1 MYNSSGEIFF
11 FLQPVSFW
19 RARGS
24 FAGDSRIPLH
34 KYSSVCFCCIWCNV
48 TASSRNDN
56 DDIQHIC
63 YHGRICFRFSFLYT
77 YIFIYKS
84 LSLSLWSI
92 NLFCPL
98 VFNLAKDFYYFF
110 ITGLLRGNMYVSVS
124 LSLSCLIYS
133 HLFLFCWPLLCY
145 QIVALIFC
153 SRVLLSTSQ
162 NTLWYSSH
170 HMHRLYF
177 TLSVSNTVVRKSF
190 GFFL

>member
-1 MYNSSGEIFF
+1 M
-11 FLQPVSFW
+11 
-19 RARGS
+19 
-24 FAGDSRIPLH
+24 
-34 KYSSVCFCCIWCNV
+34 

-63 YHGRICFRFSFLYT
+63 YHGRVCFRFSFLYT

-124 LSLSCLIYS
+124 LSLSL
-133 HLFLFCWPLLCY
+133 LFDLFSSFFVLLATLMLPDSS
-145 QIVALIFC
+145 IDLLLTSASFNFSEHALIFIP
-153 SRVLLSTSQ
+153 SHASALL
-162 NTLWYSSH
+162 YAFCVE
-170 HMHRLYF
+170 HRRTKVF
-177 TLSVSNTVVRKSF
+177 WV
-190 GFFL
+190 FFIEANVAV